1 MGMSGIER
9 FYSPPEIGAPGRR
22 EGFRRRRDLLFAGLF
37 SLAMLVA
44 LLVSVVL
51 LFGLTGE
58 KISLTT
64 ECPASG
70 GVQPGTPVMQ
80 ADYLIGKVISVEPK
94 MFGEKKGPPFKLS
107 LQIDR
112 QWRVSAQDK
121 FVIGPAGLLQGNV
134 VNLVSSPEPGTGAA
148 DLASAHNGML
158 KCEVESGLIEK
169 VDPIIASIKRQIEAL
184 EGFLVT
190 KDTDSADSQQSIAG
204 ILENLRDISDN
215 LKLQMAAINPQEVG
229 AIVGSAR
236 ATARNVEQ
244 ITATLTRRSAEID
257 NAVADFG
264 QLADRLNRL
273 VEKNDPKI
281 ERSLSDTQYMLQEL
295 ATAMTPILNN
305 LDETSQN
312 LKELSL
318 DLRNNPAAA
327 LWGRDVQDNTPG
339 SRP

>member
-1 MGMSGIER
+1 MGVSGIER

-22 EGFRRRRDLLFAGLF
+22 EGFRRRRDLLFAGIF
-37 SLAMLVA
+37 SLAMLAA
-44 LLVSVVL
+44 LLVSAVV
-51 LFGLTGE
+51 LFGLGGE
-58 KISLTT
+58 KISLMT

-80 ADYLIGKVISVEPK
+80 ADYRIGKVVSVEPK
-94 MFGEKKGPPFKLS
+94 IIGTSKGPPFMLS

-112 QWRVSAQDK
+112 TWRVSARDK
-121 FVIGPAGLLQGNV
+121 FVIGSAGLLQGNV
-134 VNLVSSPEPGTGAA
+134 VNLVSSPETNASNLLSEPGGI
-148 DLASAHNGML
+148 LS
-158 KCEVESGLIEK
+158 CEVESGLVAK
-169 VDPIIASIKRQIEAL
+169 LDPIVASIQRQIEIL

-190 KDTDSADSQQSIAG
+190 KDDDSGDVRKTLSG
-204 ILENLRDISDN
+204 ILENLRQVSEH
-215 LKLQMAAINPQEVG
+215 LKHQMAAIDPKEVG
-229 AIVGSAR
+229 ELVGSAR
-236 ATARNVEQ
+236 ATARNVER

-264 QLADRLNRL
+264 KLADRLNRL

-312 LKELSL
+312 LKELSS
-318 DLRNNPAAA
+318 DLRTNPATAI
-327 LWGRDVQDNTPG
+327 WGRELPDNAPADK
-339 SRP
+339 P